1 MEHLHFSAFFYKNL
15 HISQKSSN
23 FAAAMR
29 RVVLLIVCFALAC
42 AGSYAFAEEAQEKA
56 PSKGLLFFY
65 RMGNWTDNYLRRGI
79 DTTYIDLP
87 EHSWRFAAT
96 AASTGINTSISST
109 KPDEQWTLLNR
120 SMPSLDVGFYAGYRG
135 IGFGYSWDV
144 LHAYS
149 RRLNFSFGSKYI
161 GLDFSLQKSGD
172 FLTSIA
178 YNNDVLGNLG
188 SNLITV
194 SNANLHIW
202 YALNATHYSHN
213 AAVKQSYIQKK
224 TAGSL
229 LLHLSYMSHQVR
241 FNDTL
246 HLIGPEEGQDP
257 IALLPALMSGMM
269 GMTTRQ
275 VALGLGYG
283 INYTPNK
290 GKVLLHASAAMMLV
304 CYSVN
309 HIMYYVPDSL
319 REELPSTAEPMFVL
333 QPAVPVHVTGNV
345 RAAVSWE
352 INRWIHLS
360 AWATGDHIRFRSAAA
375 ARGNMLL
382 LSNWS
387 WKVQLNFGV
396 RVGAGRDRLE
406 RALGKTVLH
415 QDEVAEIKKSKL
427 PLWMTDFFWSPK

>member
-1 MEHLHFSAFFYKNL
+1 
-15 HISQKSSN
+15 
-23 FAAAMR
+23 MR
-29 RVVLLIVCFALAC
+29 RLVFLIIGFALAFGH
-42 AGSYAFAEEAQEKA
+42 AYADAKEKA

-65 RMGNWTDNYLRRGI
+65 RIGNWTNNYLRKGI

-96 AASTGINTSISST
+96 AASTGINTNITST
-109 KPDEQWTLLNR
+109 QPDEQWSLLN
-120 SMPSLDVGFYAGYRG
+120 SAAPSLDLGFYAGYRG

-149 RRLNFSFGSKYI
+149 RHLSFSFGSKYLGI
-161 GLDFSLQKSGD
+161 DFSLQKTGD
-172 FLTSIA
+172 FSTNIA

-188 SNLITV
+188 SNLMTV
-194 SNANLHIW
+194 SNANLNVW
-202 YALNATHYSHN
+202 YALNAAHYSHN

-229 LLHLSYMSHQVR
+229 LLHLSYMSHQIH

-246 HLIGPEEGQDP
+246 HLIGPEGQDP
-257 IALLPALMSGMM
+257 IALLPALMSGMT

-275 VALGLGYG
+275 VAVGLGYG

-290 GKVLLHASAAMMLV
+290 GKVVLHASAAMMLV

-319 REELPSTAEPMFVL
+319 AEKLPSTEPMFVL
-333 QPAVPVHVTGNV
+333 RSAVPVHVTGNV

-352 INRWIHLS
+352 INRWVHLS
-360 AWATGDHIRFRSAAA
+360 AWATGAHIRFRSAAA
-375 ARGNMLL
+375 AEGNTLL

-387 WKVQLNFGV
+387 WKAQLTFGV

-427 PLWMTDFFWSPK
+427 PLWLTDFFWSPK

>member
-1 MEHLHFSAFFYKNL
+1 
-15 HISQKSSN
+15 
-23 FAAAMR
+23 MR
-29 RVVLLIVCFALAC
+29 RAVFFIVTIVMAC
-42 AGSYAFAEEAQEKA
+42 ASTCAVAKEKA

-65 RMGNWTDNYLRRGI
+65 HMGNWADNYLRRGI

-96 AASTGINTSISST
+96 VASTGINTSISST
-109 KPDEQWTLLNR
+109 KPDDQWSLLNS
-120 SMPSLDVGFYAGYRG
+120 SMPSVEVGFYAGYRG

-161 GLDFSLQKSGD
+161 GLDFSLQTSGD
-172 FLTSIA
+172 FSTNIA
-178 YNNDVLGNLG
+178 YNSDVLGKLGTNLV
-188 SNLITV
+188 TV
-194 SNANLHIW
+194 SNANLDIW
-202 YALNATHYSHN
+202 YVLNAAHYSHN

-246 HLIGPEEGQDP
+246 QLIGPEGEQP
-257 IALLPALMSGMM
+257 IALLPALMSGMT

-275 VALGLGYG
+275 VAVGLGYG

-290 GKVLLHASAAMMLV
+290 GKVVLHASAALMLV

-360 AWATGDHIRFRSAAA
+360 AWAIGDHIRFRSAAA
-375 ARGNMLL
+375 AGGNMLSL
-382 LSNWS
+382 ANWS
-387 WKVQLNFGV
+387 WKAQLNIGV
-396 RVGAGRDRLE
+396 RFGAGQNRLE
-406 RALGKTVLH
+406 RALGKPVLPP
-415 QDEVAEIKKSKL
+415 ETPSEFKKSKL
-427 PLWMTDFFWSPK
+427 PRWLTDFFWSPK